1 MEVDPTSVVARRSF
15 PWWWVLAGLYA
26 MSGLVSL
33 AYEVLWARML
43 TLQFGVSTFGVV
55 LTVTAF
61 MAGLGGGSLWGAR
74 RAAAVKNPLLLFALL
89 ELAIA
94 IYALVLPDLSQTLGM
109 WAERLA
115 AEVSLVGWFG
125 LQAALALLLLTL
137 PALAMGAGFPLV
149 LRALA
154 RTPLSLGKVYG
165 LNSLGAAA
173 GALLPLWLL
182 PLLGW
187 TTSVRVVAG
196 LGLAVGVGGLFLAG
210 RWHRSLDVTPQ
221 QGANGRRPRL
231 LPLLAYAGVG
241 AASLTL
247 EVGWTRLYGMVML
260 RTEYV
265 LAVILA
271 TFLLGIALGS
281 LLLPK
286 ARAALWFS
294 VLPVVAAAF
303 SLFSLW
309 MLPVVS
315 AWIEHA
321 SFGSL
326 FAALGT
332 EGLVLAALTLP
343 VTLALGAW
351 LPLLA
356 TRFDDAGAWFYGANS
371 LGAAL
376 GAMAAGF
383 ILIPAFGSAATV
395 AAAALVLLVCGLTW
409 ASSRRAWIAVPLLAV
424 AAFPLLH
431 LPAVAKLL
439 PQAQA
444 GSRDLYIYEDA
455 VSLNHVIEQSD
466 GQRLLLTDMQ
476 RMDAS
481 TEPAAVLVQMNQAR
495 LPLLLHEEPR
505 SVLFLGLGT
514 GISAAGSLPFP
525 GLQRHAVELSQ
536 GAIESARGWFAEA
549 NHGVMRDMDVHR
561 DDARHFLAATPDH
574 YDVIIGDLFHPD
586 LAGHSSL
593 LSVQQ
598 FQRARDH
605 LTERGLFVQ
614 WIAVNQ
620 FDADS
625 LAIVLRSFRRVFP
638 DAQLFM
644 DGLHLAL
651 VGPKGTFAGAPG
663 MLRNLQRLSASQQ
676 NAATGRE
683 GGWTWLG
690 RYWGPIP
697 ASTGAVQDEWSPVI
711 EFRLPRARY
720 AGAVDVTALLE
731 KLLQDRPDVE
741 VAGRLLHVSAADRE
755 AFERAY
761 VATELAGHSWLA
773 SLRGSDAEA
782 NRLIRLAYRAN
793 PNDRWIG
800 YALADKMIQSLAQAR
815 LQGLNERQAL
825 EQILRISPEHV
836 EALRAL
842 WHLEL
847 AAGNA
852 QQAEQYRVRLAQAN
866 PLDRSL
872 RAVGTRSGQEP
883 RDHDHQHP

>member
-1 MEVDPTSVVARRSF
+1 MAVEATVPVTRRSV

-74 RAAAVKNPLLLFALL
+74 RAASLKNPLRLFALL
-89 ELAIA
+89 EFAIA
-94 IYALVLPDLSQTLGM
+94 IYALLLPALSQVLGV
-109 WAERLA
+109 WAEHLA
-115 AEVSLVGWFG
+115 EEVSLAGWFG
-125 LQAALALLLLTL
+125 LQAVVALLLLTL

-149 LRALA
+149 LRALEK
-154 RTPLSLGKVYG
+154 TPLSLGKVYG
-165 LNSLGAAA
+165 LNSLGAVV
-173 GALLPLWLL
+173 GALLPLWFL

-187 TTSVRVVAG
+187 NLSVRVVAS
-196 LGLAVGVGGLFLAG
+196 LGLAVGAGGLFLAG
-210 RWHRSLDVTPQ
+210 RWRLSLDVAPQ
-221 QGANGRRPRL
+221 QRAAAHRPPL

-286 ARAALWFS
+286 TRAAIWFS
-294 VLPVVAAAF
+294 VLPIVAGAF
-303 SLFSLW
+303 SLLSLW

-315 AWIEHA
+315 AWVEHS

-326 FAALGT
+326 FGALGT
-332 EGLVLAALTLP
+332 QGLVLAALTLP

-351 LPLLA
+351 LPLLGA
-356 TRFDDAGAWFYGANS
+356 RFEDAGAWFYGANS

-409 ASSRRAWIAVPLLAV
+409 ATSRRAWVAVPLLAA
-424 AAFPLLH
+424 AAFPLSH
-431 LPAVAKLL
+431 LPPVAKLL

-455 VSLNHVIEQSD
+455 VSLNHVVEQAD

-481 TEPAAVLVQMNQAR
+481 TESAAVLVQMNQAR
-495 LPLLLHEEPR
+495 LPLLLHEQPR
-505 SVLFLGLGT
+505 SVLFLGVGT

-536 GAIESARGWFAEA
+536 GAIQSARDWFAEA
-549 NHGVMRDMDVHR
+549 NRGVMRDVDVHR
-561 DDARHFLAATPDH
+561 DDARHFLAATRDH

-593 LSVQQ
+593 LSMQQ
-598 FQRARDH
+598 FQRARDR
-605 LTERGLFVQ
+605 LTEHGLFVQ

-651 VGPKGTFAGAPG
+651 VGPKTAFAGAPG
-663 MLRNLQRLSASQQ
+663 LLRNLQRLAPPQQ
-676 NAATGRE
+676 SAATGGE

-697 ASTGAVQDEWSPVI
+697 ESVGAVQDEWSPVI

-720 AGAVDVTALLE
+720 AGAVDVTALLQN
-731 KLLQDRPDVE
+731 LLQNRPDVE

-761 VATELAGHSWLA
+761 VATDLTAHSWLA

-800 YALADKMIQSLAQAR
+800 YALADKMFQSLAQAR

-852 QQAEQYRVRLAQAN
+852 RQAEQYRVRLVQVT

-872 RAVGTRSGQEP
+872 RAVGTSSGQGP
-883 RDHDHQHP
+883 RDHDYQRP

>member
-1 MEVDPTSVVARRSF
+1 VNSPATPAQRAF
-15 PWWWVLAGLYA
+15 PWWWTLAGLYA
-26 MSGLVSL
+26 LSGLVGL

-43 TLQFGVSTFGVV
+43 SLQFGVSIFGVV
-55 LTVTAF
+55 LTVSAF
-61 MAGLGGGSLWGAR
+61 MAGLGAGSLLGAR
-74 RAAAVKNPLLLFALL
+74 WASRLRNPLLLFALL

-94 IYALVLPDLSQTLGM
+94 LYALGLPAMLQSLAA
-109 WAERLA
+109 WVERLA
-115 AEVSLVGWFG
+115 SQLPLVSWFG
-125 LQAALALLLLTL
+125 LQAVAALFLLTL
-137 PALAMGAGFPLV
+137 PALAMGVGFPLILRV
-149 LRALA
+149 LEK
-154 RTPLSLGKVYG
+154 TPLSVGKIYG
-165 LNSLGAAA
+165 LNSLGAAI
-173 GALLPLWLL
+173 GALLPLGLL

-187 TTSVRVVAG
+187 AASLQAVATFGLVVG
-196 LGLAVGVGGLFLAG
+196 MGGFLLATRCKATGSKAPLQQT
-210 RWHRSLDVTPQ
+210 RSS
-221 QGANGRRPRL
+221 RPAL
-231 LPLLAYAGVG
+231 LPLIAYAGVG

-247 EVGWTRLYGMVML
+247 EIGWARLYGMVML

-265 LAVILA
+265 LAIILA

-286 ARAALWFS
+286 TRAALWFS
-294 VLPVVAAAF
+294 VLPVVAAGF
-303 SLFSLW
+303 SLLSLW

-315 AWIEHA
+315 AWVEQA

-326 FAALGT
+326 SGALVAQ
-332 EGLVLAALTLP
+332 GLVLGALTLP

-351 LPLLA
+351 LPLLSS
-356 TRFDDAGAWFYGANS
+356 RFEGGGAWFYGANS
-371 LGAAL
+371 VGAAL

-383 ILIPAFGSAATV
+383 VLIPAIGSAATV
-395 AAAALVLLVCGLTW
+395 ALAALVLLVSGLTW
-409 ASSRRAWIAVPLLAV
+409 AGSRRAWVFVPLLVAAAVPLLS
-424 AAFPLLH
+424 
-431 LPAVAKLL
+431 LPPIAKLL

-444 GSRDLYIYEDA
+444 GSRDLYLYEDA
-455 VSLNHVIEQSD
+455 VSLNHVVEQPD

-481 TEPAAVLVQMNQAR
+481 TEAAAVLVQMNQAR
-495 LPLLLHEEPR
+495 LPLLLHENPR

-525 GLQRHAVELSQ
+525 GLKRHAVELSR
-536 GAIESARGWFAEA
+536 GAIVSAQNWFSVA
-549 NHGVMRDMDVHR
+549 NRGVMRDMQVRR
-561 DDARHFLAATPDH
+561 DDARHYLAATRDT

-598 FQRARDH
+598 F
-605 LTERGLFVQ
+605 ERVRSRLNGNGLFVQ
-614 WIAVNQ
+614 WIALNQ
-620 FDADS
+620 FDAES
-625 LAIVLRSFRRVFP
+625 LDIVLRSFRRVFP

-651 VGPKGTFAGAPG
+651 VGPRGKFAGASAVW
-663 MLRNLQRLSASQQ
+663 RNLQRMSPEQQ
-676 NAATGRE
+676 DAATGGE

-697 ASTGAVQDEWSPVI
+697 ESAGAVQDEWSPVI

-731 KLLQDRPDVE
+731 SQLRARPGVEAAAQLLN
-741 VAGRLLHVSAADRE
+741 VSAAGSE

-761 VATELAGHSWLA
+761 VATDLTAHSWLA
-773 SLRGSDAEA
+773 SLRGQDADA
-782 NRLIRLAYRAN
+782 NRLIRMAYRAN
-793 PNDRWIG
+793 GNDRWIG
-800 YALADKMIQSLAQAR
+800 YALADKMFQSRAQASA
-815 LQGLNERQAL
+815 QGLGERQAL

-842 WHLEL
+842 WRLEL
-847 AAGNA
+847 DAGNA
-852 QQAEQYRVRLAQAN
+852 QQAERYRAHLMEVS

-872 RAVGTRSGQEP
+872 RAAGTGNGQGPLNHGFE
-883 RDHDHQHP
+883 QQ